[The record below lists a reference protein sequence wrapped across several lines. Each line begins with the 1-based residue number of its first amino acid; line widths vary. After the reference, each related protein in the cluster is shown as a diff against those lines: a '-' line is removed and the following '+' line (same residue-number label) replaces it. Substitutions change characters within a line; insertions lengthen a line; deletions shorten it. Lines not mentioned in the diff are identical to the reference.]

1 MTTSATRFTL
11 VFSAAVLALG
21 LAGCAAPKMVWQKP
35 GMTQDEWAVD
45 SATCRSRA
53 QHLAEREYAAQPD
66 ASAGGVDNAGEFN
79 AMMRRHSAKRSTEDI
94 YRRCLESK
102 GYKLVEPQPA
112 TKA

>member
-1 MTTSATRFTL
+1 MMLSATRL
-11 VFSAAVLALG
+11 VLVLSAAVLALG
-21 LAGCAAPKMVWQKP
+21 LAGCAAPKKVWQKP
-35 GMTQDEWAVD
+35 GMNQDDWAVD

-53 QHLAEREYAAQPD
+53 QYLAEREYASQPEGN
-66 ASAGGVDNAGEFN
+66 AAGVDNASEYN